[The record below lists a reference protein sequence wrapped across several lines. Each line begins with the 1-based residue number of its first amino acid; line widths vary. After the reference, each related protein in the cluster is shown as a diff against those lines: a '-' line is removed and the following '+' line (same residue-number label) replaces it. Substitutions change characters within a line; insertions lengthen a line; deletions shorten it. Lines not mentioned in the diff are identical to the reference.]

1 MRARIREIITRSRG
15 RDQVQSITV
24 PQKGGSL
31 LGEQRGTR
39 VRFAVARGASP
50 CAESRGEALGEGMEF
65 LPHNKAARG
74 CS

>member
-15 RDQVQSITV
+15 RDLVQSITV
-24 PQKGGSL
+24 PQKGSL

-50 CAESRGEALGEGMEF
+50 CAESRGEALREGIEF